1 METHSD
7 TPMSEKT
14 PRIGIVRL
22 SSLGDVIHGTPV
34 SRALREHFGP
44 SAYIAWTVEK
54 AFAEILQGNPY
65 LDDLIIWE
73 RGTGLPGFLGFVRRL
88 RAARLEIT
96 LDIQGL
102 WKSGWTALLSGAK
115 TRFGYQRSRELSK
128 YFANVLLDSRNKG
141 KGLGIVDQYLDV
153 VAQATGYVASSK
165 DFVLCLSEAERSWAK
180 EWYAAHGLTERR
192 GTAVICPGSSTY
204 IRCWIEEWYARL
216 IDWLAE
222 SRGLRTVLLGR
233 RHDAEVI
240 ERVAQAAKVPV
251 VQCIGESRIRQ
262 SAALIELAELYV
274 GGDTG
279 PTYLAAAVGA
289 PIVGIFGS
297 TKNNGKL
304 TNPDYH
310 VALESSLPCTS
321 IVCYQFNCKTKECMR
336 DIPLERVRD
345 ACQILLDRNRRVT
358 EAREERGNR

>member
-1 METHSD
+1 MQTDSEAVKSD
-7 TPMSEKT
+7 KQ

-54 AFAEILQGNPY
+54 AFADVLEGNPY

-73 RGTGLPGFLGFVRRL
+73 RGTGLPGFLDFVRRL

-115 TRFGYQRSRELSK
+115 TRFGYERSRELSK

-153 VAQATGYVASSK
+153 VAQATGYVAPNK
-165 DFVLCLSEAERSWAK
+165 EFVLCLSETERSWAK
-180 EWYAAHGLTERR
+180 EWYTAHGLTERR
-192 GTAVICPGSSTY
+192 GTVVICPGSSAY
-204 IRCWIEEWYARL
+204 IRCWVEEWYARL
-216 IDWLAE
+216 IEWLAG
-222 SRGLRTVLLGR
+222 SHGLLTVLLGT
-233 RHDAEVI
+233 RHDAPI
-240 ERVAQAAKVPV
+240 IQGIADLATVPV
-251 VQCIGESRIRQ
+251 IQCVGESRIRQ
-262 SAALIELAELYV
+262 SAALIELAQLYI

-279 PTYLAAAVGA
+279 PTYLAATVGA

-304 TNPDYH
+304 TNPDRH
-310 VALESSLPCTS
+310 LALESSLPCTS
-321 IVCYQFNCKTKECMR
+321 IVCYRFNCKTKDCMR

-345 ACQILLDRNRRVT
+345 ACQSLLQRSAQT
-358 EAREERGNR
+358 AGAKGGSQIP

>member
-1 METHSD
+1 METASGV
-7 TPMSEKT
+7 PKAEKK

-54 AFAEILQGNPY
+54 AFAEVLQGNPY

-73 RGTGLPGFLGFVRRL
+73 RGTGLQGFLDFVRRL
-88 RAARLEIT
+88 RAARLEMT

-115 TRFGYQRSRELSK
+115 TRFGYERSREWSK

-153 VAQATGYVASSK
+153 VAQATGYVAPSK
-165 DFVLCLSEAERSWAK
+165 DFVLCLSEQERSWAE
-180 EWYAAHGLTERR
+180 EWYAAHGLTPHR
-192 GTAVICPGSSTY
+192 GTAVICPGSSAY
-204 IRCWIEEWYARL
+204 IRCWIEEWYAEL
-216 IDWLAE
+216 IEWMAD
-222 SRGLRTVLLGR
+222 SHGLHTVLLGTQ
-233 RHDAEVI
+233 HDAQVI
-240 ERVAQAAKVPV
+240 RAIADRAAVPV
-251 VQCIGESRIRQ
+251 TQCVGESSIRE
-262 SAALIELAELYV
+262 SAALIGLAELYV

-304 TNPDYH
+304 TNPDRH
-310 VALESSLPCTS
+310 IALESSLPCTS
-321 IVCYQFNCKTKECMR
+321 VVCYQFNCKTKECMR

-345 ACQILLDRNRRVT
+345 ACQSLLQRSAQT
-358 EAREERGNR
+358 AGAKGGSQTP